1 MLQIYQVES
10 DKDRRHVRELFL
22 EYLQWANSKLN
33 EEFGINFDIEAMVE
47 RDMLDLA
54 KFYPPHGRLLLAN
67 DDDQV
72 AGIACM
78 QRIRDGIGEVKRMY
92 VRPEFR
98 RRGIG
103 KRLLEGL
110 LSEARDIGYSKV
122 YLDSVR
128 FMKEAHALYRSM
140 GFQEIAPYPE
150 SEIPEQFRP
159 NWVFMEVEL

>member
-1 MLQIYQVES
+1 MLRIYQVES
-10 DKDRRHVRELFL
+10 DQHRDYVRELFL
-22 EYLQWANSKLN
+22 EYLQWANRRLN
-33 EEFGINFDIEAMVE
+33 EEFGVNFDIEAMVE
-47 RDMLDLA
+47 RDMIDLT
-54 KFYPPHGRLLLAN
+54 KFYPPHGRLLLASDN
-67 DDDQV
+67 DQV

-78 QRIRDGIGEVKRMY
+78 QRIREGIGEVKRMY

-110 LSEARDIGYSKV
+110 LAEARAIGYSRIH
-122 YLDSVR
+122 LDSVR

-140 GFQEIAPYPE
+140 GFREIDPYPE
-150 SEIPEQFRP
+150 SEIPEEFRS

>member
-1 MLQIYQVES
+1 MLEVYQVDS
-10 DKDRRHVRELFL
+10 DQDRRHVRALFL
-22 EYLQWANSKLN
+22 EYLRWANARLN

-47 RDMLDLA
+47 GDMQDLE
-54 KFYPPHGRLLLAN
+54 KFCPPHGWLLLA
-67 DDDQV
+67 DHDEEV

-78 QRIRDGIGEVKRMY
+78 QRIREDTGEIKRMY

-103 KRLLEGL
+103 RSLLEGL
-110 LSEARDIGYSKV
+110 LAAAREMGYSRV

-128 FMKEAHALYRSM
+128 FMKEAHALYHSL
-140 GFQEIAPYPE
+140 GFREIDPYPE

-159 NWVFMEVEL
+159 NWVFMEIEL